1 MCASPPSLTVT
12 TIARLGLPPSR
23 LEASSIAYCGHFP
36 PLPRSC
42 WSTVDSSEH
51 GCGVNT
57 TPDLAWAAWWGL
69 LSFSGVAEDS
79 VKGVHGK
86 KAFEALL
93 EGYYY
98 KALHWNSKDVL
109 ITRGCLRHWL
119 LACKVVLR
127 TVSVSLGWFVKLLFF
142 KGLFATIF
150 LTICTA
156 PSLGHGAQMLKSFCL
171 LILQP
176 KDLFTFSCRCFP
188 LQCLSSRGKGWR
200 RDGSSQGFCWASH
213 SCSHSLVKAQAQIL
227 TVYVLMCQ
235 N

>member
-1 MCASPPSLTVT
+1 MCISTLSDCHHYSKARAATLQARGFFHCLLWTLSTIATQLLEHCWQLWAWLWCKHNTRSLT
-12 TIARLGLPPSR
+12 
-23 LEASSIAYCGHFP
+23 
-36 PLPRSC
+36 
-42 WSTVDSSEH
+42 
-51 GCGVNT
+51 
-57 TPDLAWAAWWGL
+57 WAAWWGL

-98 KALHWNSKDVL
+98 NALHWNSKDVL

-127 TVSVSLGWFVKLLFF
+127 TVSVSLGWFMKRLFF

-156 PSLGHGAQMLKSFCL
+156 SLGHGAQMLKSFCL